1 MKKLKKIWL
10 ITAFCGMLTQVQ
22 AVNFGLITEMYQN
35 GELSESEYNFK
46 RLPNAPGKALN
57 PEEHLERVTKTK
69 NYRGKANG
77 MVFQY
82 TRKTLKDI
90 DDLFD
95 IDEEICDYDADK
107 YFEHLSGLQMQSS
120 DMNTLTPKDLK
131 KMRFA
136 RCMSSEG
143 WRRIK

>member
-1 MKKLKKIWL
+1 MSNLNKTVIMATLCGIL
-10 ITAFCGMLTQVQ
+10 IPAQ

-57 PEEHLERVTKTK
+57 PEEHLERVTETK

-107 YFEHLSGLQMQSS
+107 YFERLSGLQMQSS